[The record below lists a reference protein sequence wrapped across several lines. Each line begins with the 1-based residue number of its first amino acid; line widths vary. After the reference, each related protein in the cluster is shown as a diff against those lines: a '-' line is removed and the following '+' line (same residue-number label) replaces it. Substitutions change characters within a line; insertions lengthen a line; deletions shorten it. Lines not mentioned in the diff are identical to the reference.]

1 MGSLRLSLAY
11 TLALGACVMI
21 CCEAQGTGWQTTTTT
36 WYGDKNGDG
45 TDGGACGYD
54 SVLRDA

>member
-21 CCEAQGTGWQTTTTT
+21 CCEAQGTGWQTATAT

-45 TDGGACGYD
+45 TDGKTISLSD
-54 SVLRDA
+54 I